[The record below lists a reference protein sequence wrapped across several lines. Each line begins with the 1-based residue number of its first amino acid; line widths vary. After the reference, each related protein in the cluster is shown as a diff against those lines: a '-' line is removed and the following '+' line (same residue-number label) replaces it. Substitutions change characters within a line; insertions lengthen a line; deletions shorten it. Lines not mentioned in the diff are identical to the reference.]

1 MNQILNADQSGH
13 ATVAQDELAYT
24 IGGISAA
31 ALPGVMTALA
41 GELHAELAAVA
52 PQAGQWL
59 QTSVARQLEFSDADG
74 EFGAPLPGRAFW
86 FDTTANHGKWDADD
100 QASGFTTNRS
110 QSALGFDLLIGSGN
124 RVGIGYSH
132 SLIDVSTLTGTGSI
146 DENLGFVY
154 GQYSLAPVI
163 LDGMVGAG
171 TNRWETDRAD
181 PLGLSAATLD
191 TDSSGSTA
199 LASLGIRLPWHVGS
213 LDLEP
218 YARTLWQRV
227 ARTSFNE
234 GTTLDALSGPDYSAN
249 GLRTTAGVLVGPK
262 NPSPLASPFGYQIN
276 LGVGYDSGSLVHPNV
291 AAVFAG
297 TPTTIVAP
305 DIGRTFGQFSLN
317 GTARLG
323 SHTYAY
329 AGLIDEVRSGKAED
343 AGIDVGVRASF

>member
-1 MNQILNADQSGH
+1 L
-13 ATVAQDELAYT
+13 V
-24 IGGISAA
+24 
-31 ALPGVMTALA
+31 
-41 GELHAELAAVA
+41 
-52 PQAGQWL
+52 
-59 QTSVARQLEFSDADG
+59 
-74 EFGAPLPGRAFW
+74 
-86 FDTTANHGKWDADD
+86 DTTANHGKWDADD

-110 QSALGFDLLIGSGN
+110 QSALGFDLLVGNGN

-163 LDGMVGAG
+163 VDGMVGAG
-171 TNRWETDRAD
+171 TNHWETDRAD

-191 TDSSGSTA
+191 TDSRGSTA

-213 LDLEP
+213 VDLEP
-218 YARTLWQRV
+218 YARTLWQRA

-234 GTTLDALSGPDYSAN
+234 GTTLDALSAPGYSAN
-249 GLRTTAGVLVGPK
+249 GLRTTAGVLVGPRSS
-262 NPSPLASPFGYQIN
+262 SPLASPFGYQID
-276 LGVGYDSGSLVHPNV
+276 LGAGYDSGSLLHPSV

-305 DIGRTFGQFSLN
+305 DIGRTFGQFGLN